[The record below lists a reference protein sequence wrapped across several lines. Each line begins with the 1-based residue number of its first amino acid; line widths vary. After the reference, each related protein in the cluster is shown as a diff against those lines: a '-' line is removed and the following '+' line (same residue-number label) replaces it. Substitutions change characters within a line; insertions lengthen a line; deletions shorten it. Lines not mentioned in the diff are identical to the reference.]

1 MIKLIII
8 LLLISLSLFSQ
19 VKYEL
24 PCNKD
29 LLEKSHELA
38 ISQIG
43 VTELTGKNDGYE
55 IDKYQIAA
63 GYWRGCQ
70 YPYCAAGQYWCFSE
84 AAKLLNFCNCMIPIY
99 RTGSTYLMFNK
110 AKQVGKKV
118 SYKPQKNDLLFW
130 IVTTTGHVERI
141 DSVLKSGWVKTI
153 GFNTSSG
160 TGNQRDGEGV
170 YLRKRN
176 IYHILSRM
184 KVRGL
189 IGFKTYE

>member
-1 MIKLIII
+1 MLFPIC
-8 LLLISLSLFSQ
+8 LFSQ

-24 PCNKD
+24 KCNKE
-29 LLEKSHELA
+29 LLLKSREIC
-38 ISQIG
+38 ISQVGIK
-43 VTELTGKNDGYE
+43 EATGRNDGKEVESYLASVGLS
-55 IDKYQIAA
+55 K
-63 GYWRGCQ
+63 GF
-70 YPYCAAGQYWCFSE
+70 PYCAAGQYYCFLKASE
-84 AAKLLNFCNCMIPIY
+84 ILKLDKSEIPIY
-99 RTGSTYLMFNK
+99 RTGSTLKMFNEAIK
-110 AKQVGKKV
+110 NKKRVKYLAKID
-118 SYKPQKNDLLFW
+118 DLLFW
-130 IVTTTGHVERI
+130 ILPNRSGGHVERI

>member
-1 MIKLIII
+1 MLFPIC
-8 LLLISLSLFSQ
+8 LFSQ

-24 PCNKD
+24 KCNKE
-29 LLEKSHELA
+29 LLLNSREIC
-38 ISQIG
+38 ISQVGIK
-43 VTELTGKNDGYE
+43 EATGHNDGERVESYLASVGLS
-55 IDKYQIAA
+55 K
-63 GYWRGCQ
+63 GN
-70 YPYCAAGQYWCFSE
+70 PYCAAGQYYCFLKASE
-84 AAKLLNFCNCMIPIY
+84 ILKLDKSEIPIY

-141 DSVLKSGWVKTI
+141 DSVLKGGWVKTI

-176 IYHILSRM
+176 IYSPLSRM
-184 KVRGL
+184 RVRGI
-189 IGFKTYE
+189 IGFEGIE

>member
-1 MIKLIII
+1 MLFPIC
-8 LLLISLSLFSQ
+8 LFSQ

-43 VTELTGKNDGYE
+43 VTELTNKNDGYE

-70 YPYCAAGQYWCFSE
+70 YPYCASGQYWCFSE

-110 AKQVGKKV
+110 AKQLGRKV
-118 SYKPQKNDLLFW
+118 KYSPKKNDLLFW

-141 DSVLKSGWVKTI
+141 DSMLKGGWVKTI
-153 GFNTSSG
+153 AFNTSSG

-170 YLRKRN
+170 YLKKRN
-176 IYHILSRM
+176 IYSPLNRM
-184 KVRGL
+184 RVRGL
-189 IGFKTYE
+189 IGFQKIENEYRN

>member
-1 MIKLIII
+1 
-8 LLLISLSLFSQ
+8 
-19 VKYEL
+19 
-24 PCNKD
+24 
-29 LLEKSHELA
+29 
-38 ISQIG
+38 
-43 VTELTGKNDGYE
+43 
-55 IDKYQIAA
+55 
-63 GYWRGCQ
+63 
-70 YPYCAAGQYWCFSE
+70 
-84 AAKLLNFCNCMIPIY
+84 MIPIY

-141 DSVLKSGWVKTI
+141 DSVLKGGWVKTI

>member
-1 MIKLIII
+1 MKKLIII
-8 LLLISLSLFSQ
+8 LLFPICLFSQ

-24 PCNKD
+24 KCNKE
-29 LLEKSHELA
+29 LLLKSRDIC
-38 ISQIG
+38 ISQVGIK
-43 VTELTGKNDGYE
+43 EATGHNDGERVESYLASVGLS
-55 IDKYQIAA
+55 K
-63 GYWRGCQ
+63 GN
-70 YPYCAAGQYWCFSE
+70 PYCAAGQYWCFSE
-84 AAKLLNFCNCMIPIY
+84 AAKLLSFCNCMIPIY

-130 IVTTTGHVERI
+130 ILTTTGHVERI
-141 DSVLKSGWVKTI
+141 DSVLKGGWVKTI

-189 IGFKTYE
+189 IGFKNYE